1 MELKTIVVS
10 IAYKLARILLDL
22 FQGQPENLMRK
33 VRRLNLGN
41 LIVRAILIVAIA
53 ACAIIGLAGLLL
65 PIIPGIL
72 FLCLAAVLVRQFGRA

>member
-1 MELKTIVVS
+1 
-10 IAYKLARILLDL
+10 
-22 FQGQPENLMRK
+22 MRY

-41 LIVRAILIVAIA
+41 LIVKTILIVAIA

-72 FLCLAAVLVRQFGRA
+72 FLCLAAMLVRHLGRA